1 MKKHISL
8 LLLATCCMQQA
19 QAVSLVSGSGTA
31 AAPTTTFA
39 TQVLCNAY
47 HQPSKTWFVG
57 MEDGNTTYEI
67 AKVGSSGNFSAV
79 ALNAATDDNCIRHL
93 GLSHNTSSVHNPLVI
108 FTATADT
115 STEPTTLFSLVS
127 GDTTALQVV
136 DSNGNDASIN
146 DFSGTTATDSIR
158 ALAAGN
164 SYAFAA
170 VKDNDTADPTTFGTD
185 ADDGIALMTIDH
197 DTKKLTVTNATDA
210 AVGNKAVNTIA
221 ATLNITQDPATL
233 DGDVTLHWSERLQRL
248 YVGMQATTE
257 NTDNHLCYGLLIYRV
272 AANNILTAVP
282 PITTPAINTA
292 TINTKIIAAESGG
305 AGATSI
311 ALLKLDTMYTS
322 TGLDYLI
329 VNGGNAAADSVK
341 NLVYALPLVYTAADT
356 DNNNGALADI
366 DFAGNAPVIG
376 TGFDTKAADLSK
388 VYSNVAATHPQAA
401 VGGGAL
407 PIANASTAG
416 VSDMKVIGDTVYCA
430 VYSAAV
436 NTTNAPGIYYS
447 QAIFDNT
454 GAIAR
459 WTDWAKAA
467 PFAIG
472 NSTTDG
478 ASGHFAV
485 DATTGNIIGTDNT
498 TNTIINRTDWT
509 ASGTATTSLVATLNS
524 NLSGGCFSVFDLN
537 QSTRNFGTVNDAFNR
552 YALFGGRGK
561 VVFTKIS
568 LGRSAAY
575 LAPQTMITDFSDIDN
590 IKETTLPN
598 DTAPVTVL
606 GYSKWADDGNKGFFF
621 AGTRNGL
628 YVFAATGGAGFDP
641 DNFAN
646 LDEAPFTTFSWQK
659 LTNISGEPKA
669 IKSIGNNLYVL
680 TRDTTKLTTLT
691 TTATTPP
698 DRLYSF
704 VLNTVTFTNL
714 NLLGT
719 GHCLIAQSGVDS
731 GAIDLSTATLFHDFE
746 IVTAAA
752 DGTDEQIILS
762 TNNGLYKSATAE
774 GVQTLIDATAN
785 TNQEAALWAQITNPA
800 TDTKTYDHLTAP
812 THTRIPQ
819 TVWASEWLDNSSGDG
834 IWTFSGLRQ
843 LGGSTAAAFADVP
856 DATFNSDS
864 STLFTRLSP
873 IKKFWSDGARRLYVG
888 VPGYSNGSQN
898 ELFTLPFNV
907 GSSDWNMS
915 GERIISNDAI
925 AQSHNVFHWVQAIG
939 ATGNIMAG
947 TDKGVISLE

>member
-1 MKKHISL
+1 MKQKVVIGL
-8 LLLATCCMQQA
+8 LLFTFTQQA

-93 GLSHNTSSVHNPLVI
+93 GLSHNTASVHNPLVI

-115 STEPTTLFSLVS
+115 TIEPTTLFSLVS

-136 DSNGNDASIN
+136 DSNGDDASIN

-158 ALAAGN
+158 ALATGN

-170 VKDNDTADPTTFGTD
+170 VKDNGTADPTTFGND
-185 ADDGIALMTIDH
+185 NNDGIALMTIDH

-210 AVGNKAVNTIA
+210 AVGNKALNTIA
-221 ATLNITQDPATL
+221 ATLNITEPPATL

-257 NTDNHLCYGLLIYRV
+257 NIDNHLCYGLLIYRV

-305 AGATSI
+305 AGAASI

-356 DNNNGALADI
+356 DNNNGSLADI
-366 DFAGNAPVIG
+366 DFAVNAPVIG
-376 TGFDTKAADLSK
+376 TGFDTKAADLSD
-388 VYSNVAATHPQAA
+388 VYSNVTATHPQAA

-407 PIANASTAG
+407 PIANAPTAG

-436 NTTNAPGIYYS
+436 NATNAPGIYYS

-659 LTNISGEPKA
+659 LTDIAGEPRA
-669 IKSIGNNLYVL
+669 IKCVGQNVYIL

-691 TTATTPP
+691 TTATSPS
-698 DRLYSF
+698 DKLYGIAAKQDIDDF
-704 VLNTVTFTNL
+704 VVLTLAT
-714 NLLGT
+714 
-719 GHCLIAQSGVDS
+719 SGDT
-731 GAIDLSTATLFHDFE
+731 APLDNATLFHDFE
-746 IVTAAA
+746 IVTA
-752 DGTDEQIILS
+752 GITNSVTDEEQIILS
-762 TNNGLYKSATAE
+762 TNDGLYLSRETSGIQGATTEAE
-774 GVQTLIDATAN
+774 ADWLLIAD
-785 TNQEAALWAQITNPA
+785 PA
-800 TDTKTYDHLTAP
+800 TDTKIYDHLTAP
-812 THTRIPQ
+812 THTRVPQ
-819 TVWASEWLDNSSGDG
+819 IVWASEWLDNSNGDG
-834 IWTFSGLRQ
+834 VWTFSGLRQ
-843 LGGSTAAAFADVP
+843 IGASVASTPTIADVP

-864 STLFTRLSP
+864 STVFTRLSP
-873 IKKFWSDGARRLYVG
+873 IKKFWSDGARRFYIG
-888 VPGYSNGSQN
+888 VSTSSDGTTN

-907 GSSDWNMS
+907 GSSYWNVS